1 MIIFLIILL
10 FFQSFIPSYGINEFT
25 TNQEISYQFNQ
36 QGISQVEHKINIKNN
51 FSQFYPTEY
60 NLSLS
65 GSQATNIQVFDS
77 NDAIP
82 VNITK
87 NNDEIKLSLKLT
99 NSKTGKDQITPLT
112 IRYQSNSLA
121 KKKGKTR
128 EINLP
133 QFQYNLNN
141 NPKI

>member
-65 GSQATNIQVFDS
+65 GSQATNIQAFDS

-87 NNDEIKLSLKLT
+87 NNDEIKFFLCRHQSRKLVFPKHT
-99 NSKTGKDQITPLT
+99 TKWN
-112 IRYQSNSLA
+112 R
-121 KKKGKTR
+121 
-128 EINLP
+128 
-133 QFQYNLNN
+133 QFQGQCLLELTTLL
-141 NPKI
+141 